1 MKTLL
6 ISPAF
11 ILCVSTAWGQEKI
24 AGELT
29 SGRITYEEKVK
40 LEIKLEGD
48 AAQYADMLPKERKSE
63 KLLLFT
69 ENATLYEES
78 KSTGSDMPM
87 QHGEGM
93 MIRMV
98 GSGEN
103 KIFTDLTT
111 GRVTE
116 QRDFMN
122 RIFIVERG
130 LPETK
135 WKITGNQK
143 VILGY
148 QCMEAFSIDSAG
160 AKFIVWFAP
169 SFGVKGGPAMLN
181 NLPGMVLEADING
194 GSRTYMAVAV
204 ESVPPEALK
213 MEKPKDGKKVTE
225 EEYNAIVEEKMKEM
239 GVEEGG
245 HGGGGTQMRI
255 VIRK

>member
-6 ISPAF
+6 ISSAL
-11 ILCVSTAWGQEKI
+11 ILCVSTARGQGQS
-24 AGELT
+24 AGELI

-48 AAQYADMLPKERKSE
+48 AAQYAEMLPKERKSE

-116 QRDFMN
+116 QKDFMN
-122 RIFIVERG
+122 RIFIVEKD
-130 LPETK
+130 LPDTK

-148 QCMEAFSIDSAG
+148 QCMEAFTIDSAG
-160 AKFIVWFAP
+160 VKIVVWFAP
-169 SFGVKGGPAMLN
+169 TFGVKGGPAMLN

-194 GSRTYMAVAV
+194 GSRTYVAVAV
-204 ESVPPEALK
+204 EPAAPEDLK
-213 MEKPKDGKKVTE
+213 LEKPDDGKKVTE
-225 EEYNAIVEEKMKEM
+225 EEYSAIVEEKMKEM

-245 HGGGGTQMRI
+245 QGGGGTHMRI

>member
-6 ISPAF
+6 ISSAL
-11 ILCVSTAWGQEKI
+11 ILCVSTAWSQETST
-24 AGELT
+24 GELT

-48 AAQYADMLPKERKSE
+48 AAQYAEMLPKERKSE

-78 KSTGSDMPM
+78 KSTGNDMSM
-87 QHGEGM
+87 QHSEGM

-103 KIFTDLTT
+103 KIYTDLTT

-122 RIFIVERG
+122 RIFIVERD
-130 LPETK
+130 LTDTK

-148 QCMEAFSIDSAG
+148 QCMEAFSLDTADIKTVA
-160 AKFIVWFAP
+160 WFAP
-169 SFGVKGGPAMLN
+169 SLGVKGGPAMLN

-194 GSRTYMAVAV
+194 GSRTYTAVAV
-204 ESVPPEALK
+204 EPVTPEELK
-213 MEKPKDGKKVTE
+213 MEKPNDGKKVTE
-225 EEYNAIVEEKMKEM
+225 EEYRAIVDEKMKEM
-239 GVEEGG
+239 GVEGG
-245 HGGGGTQMRI
+245 GQGGGGTQMRI